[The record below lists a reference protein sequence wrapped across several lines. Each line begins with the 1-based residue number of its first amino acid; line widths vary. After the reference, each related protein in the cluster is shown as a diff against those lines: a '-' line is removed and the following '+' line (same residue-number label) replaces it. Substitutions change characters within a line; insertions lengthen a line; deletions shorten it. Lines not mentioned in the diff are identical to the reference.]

1 MTNMSKHNTTDISPY
16 CFNQNLILVGIEK
29 LIYTAIS
36 NFISCLSCGLRAR
49 VKDFQWLHLHLQFI
63 FVLPRVGICV
73 ICARKTFTCGKQEAM
88 VLMQLIRTPNLFFF
102 PQKPGFVMPW
112 YICFPTILDLCNLFM
127 KSRALTGKH
136 LFASKPG
143 NYTPWCLTEMSSP
156 GGYTSFRR
164 KHKERQKKTASS
176 SSQSSRDG
184 QIQGNG
190 QIDQIGIFGR
200 DWQSL
205 WPKLWVA
212 ADLNKWIVRFSALLF
227 ITNGR
232 ACIFKS
238 SFVLTELEEI
248 WHDEEGWNDKRFD
261 RVPFG
266 ICLGKYYL
274 TNSLIV
280 TISLCLLYIELS
292 I

>member
-1 MTNMSKHNTTDISPY
+1 MAAFASSIYICFASSWDLCYLCTKNIYMRQTRGDGSNATDSY
-16 CFNQNLILVGIEK
+16 SQ
-29 LIYTAIS
+29 
-36 NFISCLSCGLRAR
+36 
-49 VKDFQWLHLHLQFI
+49 
-63 FVLPRVGICV
+63 FVL
-73 ICARKTFTCGKQEAM
+73 
-88 VLMQLIRTPNLFFF
+88 FFS
-102 PQKPGFVMPW
+102 QKPGFVMPW

-190 QIDQIGIFGR
+190 QIEQIGIFGR

-205 WPKLWVA
+205 WPKLLSRSRFEQV
-212 ADLNKWIVRFSALLF
+212 DCQVFCPPIYYKWSRLHF
-227 ITNGR
+227 
-232 ACIFKS
+232 
-238 SFVLTELEEI
+238 
-248 WHDEEGWNDKRFD
+248 
-261 RVPFG
+261 
-266 ICLGKYYL
+266 
-274 TNSLIV
+274 
-280 TISLCLLYIELS
+280 
-292 I
+292 

>member
-1 MTNMSKHNTTDISPY
+1 MAAFASSIYICFASSWDLCYLCTKNIYMRQTRGDGSNATGSYSK
-16 CFNQNLILVGIEK
+16 
-29 LIYTAIS
+29 
-36 NFISCLSCGLRAR
+36 
-49 VKDFQWLHLHLQFI
+49 
-63 FVLPRVGICV
+63 FVL
-73 ICARKTFTCGKQEAM
+73 
-88 VLMQLIRTPNLFFF
+88 FFS
-102 PQKPGFVMPW
+102 QKPGFVMPW

-164 KHKERQKKTASS
+164 KHNERQKKTASS

-232 ACIFKS
+232 ACIFRA
-238 SFVLTELEEI
+238 VLC
-248 WHDEEGWNDKRFD
+248 WQ
-261 RVPFG
+261 
-266 ICLGKYYL
+266 
-274 TNSLIV
+274 S
-280 TISLCLLYIELS
+280 
-292 I
+292 